1 VGAVK
6 GDLKGKSGVEGI
18 TPLVPIEVRDAIRGA
33 LLAGLKTLEIASAM
47 KKDVKAG
54 VYKKPLQ
61 SGDFRHLKYWS
72 LADWTLMCKKIR
84 ATLPVEDINRTTAP
98 HLPVGSRRDINPMLV
113 AEKVTKKVTRK
124 MAEEIA
130 RIEARKAQI
139 QAEAEARK
147 AIDLSATPDEELD
160 SKKDLELLRRAIKS
174 KLSIDEQADIL
185 VNLARGDNAG
195 VAKGALD
202 QIRDIMGVKAANTP
216 EAPSMGSIFM
226 LPPDT
231 QGPSVR

>member
-1 VGAVK
+1 MK
-6 GDLKGKSGVEGI
+6 GDLKVKSGLADKIAPLIPPEIRQAIKDSLLAGTKTLETATAVRRDLKSGVYKG
-18 TPLVPIEVRDAIRGA
+18 P
-33 LLAGLKTLEIASAM
+33 
-47 KKDVKAG
+47 VKAG
-54 VYKKPLQ
+54 
-61 SGDFRHLKYWS
+61 DFAHLKFWT
-72 LADWTLMCKKIR
+72 LADWVLMTKKVR
-84 ATLPVEDINRTTAP
+84 SSLPAEDINRVVAP
-98 HLPVGSRRDINPMLV
+98 HLPVGSRRAINTMLV
-113 AEKVTKKVTRK
+113 TEKVTKKVTRK
-124 MAEEIA
+124 MAEELA
-130 RIEARKAQI
+130 KIEERKAQI

-147 AIDLSATPDEELD
+147 AIDLSATADEELD

-174 KLSIDEQADIL
+174 KLSIDEQAEIL